1 MDGWWQGLT
10 TGLAIGD
17 FSAALDTRV
26 PCRGQG
32 YEGAMEGAA
41 VAWVWWQRV
50 AARVGS
56 KQTTDLIWSTNGN
69 FLELTDGSHH

>member
-41 VAWVWWQRV
+41 VAWVWWQ
-50 AARVGS
+50 
-56 KQTTDLIWSTNGN
+56 
-69 FLELTDGSHH
+69 